1 MTDHPQPG
9 WGESAAGPPPGPPPG
24 APPPPPPPPAN
35 LTPPPGYQA
44 YQNSP
49 VPFGAT
55 LSRVRGLSTAIS
67 IVTALVIPATLAAL
81 ATSFGIRESA
91 DDFLAGR
98 ISEDDFTEDYAAVG
112 LFQILAGVLTIAVV
126 VLTMIWL
133 YRVAANA
140 QRMGRATTW
149 VPLWAVFGWVLPPL
163 LYIIPLLMLREV
175 WKASNPAVPPGDQSW
190 KQGDEQPLLW
200 VWFVTYSVIP
210 VVFAVLQL
218 NAAFAGGFGGDVDDL
233 AEQVSDLGAVDLLGG
248 LVSTAAAVV
257 WILVVRA
264 ITARHT
270 ALTGES

>member
-24 APPPPPPPPAN
+24 APPPPPPPAN

-49 VPFGAT
+49 VPFGTT
-55 LSRVRGLSTAIS
+55 LSRVSGLSKAIV
-67 IVTALVIPATLAAL
+67 IVTALVVPATLAAL
-81 ATSFGIRESA
+81 AASFGIRDSA

-98 ISEDDFTEDYAAVG
+98 ISEDDFTGDYAAVG
-112 LFQILAGVLTIAVV
+112 LFQILAGVLTIAVI

-133 YRVAANA
+133 YRVAANV

-190 KQGDEQPLLW
+190 KNGDEQPLLW
-200 VWFVTYSVIP
+200 GWFLTYSVVP
-210 VVFAVLQL
+210 VVLAVFQL
-218 NAAFAGGFGGDVDDL
+218 NAAFGGGIGGDVDDL
-233 AEQVSDLGAVDLLGG
+233 ADQVSDLGAVDLLGG
-248 LVSTAAAVV
+248 IVSTIAAVL
-257 WILVVRA
+257 WILLVRA

-270 ALTGES
+270 RLTGES